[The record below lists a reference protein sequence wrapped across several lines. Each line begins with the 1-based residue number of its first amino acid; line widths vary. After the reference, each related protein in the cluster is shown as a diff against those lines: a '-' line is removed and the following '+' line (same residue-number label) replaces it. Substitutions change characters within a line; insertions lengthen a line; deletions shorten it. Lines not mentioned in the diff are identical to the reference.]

1 MKGNEKYGKNT
12 EKIDWLLH
20 ESIKS
25 LLKKNF
31 DALYKQTDK
40 PFNEQIV
47 SVKQALDHGIW
58 NEALAIEKYRFI
70 MNYKLNRSVKIR

>member
-1 MKGNEKYGKNT
+1 MRVSLSRKLQQMKGNEKYGKNT

-20 ESIKS
+20 EPIKS

-40 PFNEQIV
+40 PFNEQ
-47 SVKQALDHGIW
+47 
-58 NEALAIEKYRFI
+58 
-70 MNYKLNRSVKIR
+70 